1 MTAGAATV
9 PTVDDVRAEVRA
21 WLEGHWDPERPLVE
35 WRGLLVDSGWACPS
49 WPAEW
54 YGRGLPA
61 AMDAV
66 VADELT
72 SIGAVGT
79 PTGAGMGLA
88 GPTILAHGSDELR
101 GRMLRPILTGETT
114 WCQLFSEPGSGS
126 DLAGLTTRADR
137 DGDEWTVNGQKVWTT
152 SAHHADFGVLVAR
165 TNWDAPKHRGIT
177 YFVLP
182 MRQAGVEVRPL
193 RQMNGYSS
201 FNEVFLTDVRV
212 PADNVVG
219 EVDGGWA
226 VALATLALERRG
238 FAAPRAV
245 RPVGG
250 APGRTVREAQAE
262 ADEYMK
268 TYVWYPQRA
277 GRADLVVERARATGR
292 SGDPVVRQKIAALLS
307 MQRVAQWTAQRALA
321 ARKLGR
327 PPGPEGSLSKLSASN
342 IARAAAGVHT
352 LVSGPSA
359 TLAGADSPMAGI
371 ITEVLVSVPAVS
383 IAGGTDEVQ
392 RNIIG
397 EQVLG
402 LPKEPQVDRD
412 IPFRDVPKN
421 TGREGRRP

>member
-1 MTAGAATV
+1 MASTR
-9 PTVDDVRAEVRA
+9 DEVRG
-21 WLEGHWDPERPLVE
+21 WVGGHWHPELSLRE
-35 WRGLLVDSGWACPS
+35 WRELLVDSGWACPS

-54 YGRGLPA
+54 LGRGLPPET
-61 AMDAV
+61 DAIV
-66 VADELT
+66 EDELAAA
-72 SIGAVGT
+72 GAVGT
-79 PTGAGMGLA
+79 PMGVGMGLA
-88 GPTILAHGSDELR
+88 APTMLAHGSDDLKAR
-101 GRMLRPILTGETT
+101 LLRPLVTGEHT

-126 DLAGLTTRADR
+126 DLAGLTTRAER
-137 DGDEWTVNGQKVWTT
+137 DGDEWVVNGQKVWNT
-152 SAHHADFGVLVAR
+152 SAHHADYGVLVAR
-165 TNWDAPKHRGIT
+165 TNWEAPKHRGIT

-327 PPGPEGSLSKLSASN
+327 PPGPEGS
-342 IARAAAGVHT
+342 
-352 LVSGPSA
+352 
-359 TLAGADSPMAGI
+359 
-371 ITEVLVSVPAVS
+371 
-383 IAGGTDEVQ
+383 
-392 RNIIG
+392 
-397 EQVLG
+397 
-402 LPKEPQVDRD
+402 
-412 IPFRDVPKN
+412 
-421 TGREGRRP
+421 